1 VPVASTNPVHG
12 KTHAVPLLILAAVG
26 ACLFTSSAGWLHYAA
41 SGKLN
46 ESRDWIEH
54 SHVVM
59 ASLQAEAQRLDR
71 IDTALRF
78 YAITKSELN
87 VREAQENQVAFD
99 AGAVRLQELVA
110 DSPRQTEEAHQLE
123 TCGNALGK
131 AIIALSTERDTASRL
146 QLQCRQNVAKLREV
160 ESELLNKRAESLK
173 LYSARNSILSIA
185 ATALSIGMILTL
197 FGFLLR
203 DAVRRKRYEERLYD
217 ANEKLAG
224 TVRALERQAKEAA
237 LLTSVR
243 DELHLCVKASQA
255 QECVARYFEQLL
267 PGTSGG
273 LNLINQSHQVVETTA
288 SWGTSNLMLDGF
300 SIEGC
305 CGLRS
310 GRMRWRRPVQSEVH
324 CAHFDGQPP
333 EYYVCIPLA
342 AYGDTLGFVYIE
354 CLSPGLA
361 AMVDANMAPLQELI
375 ELTSI
380 SIAGLNLRSRLEHQS
395 IRDSLTG
402 LFNRHFMEIALEREI
417 RRSARQGAP
426 VAILMFDIDHFKQFN
441 DTFGHEAGDTVLREL
456 GEALLESVRNE
467 DILCRFGGEEF
478 VAIMPDADLDSALE
492 RAEALRRMVS
502 EMKVRYRG
510 ETLCEITVS
519 IGVALYP
526 QHADSLEEVMRAADR
541 ALYEAKHLGRNRVVP
556 AESALLA

>member
-1 VPVASTNPVHG
+1 MSVAPSNPAHG
-12 KTHAVPLLILAAVG
+12 KTHAIPLLILAAAG

-54 SHVVM
+54 SQVVM
-59 ASLQAEAQRLDR
+59 GNLQGQTQRLDR
-71 IDTALRF
+71 IDTALRL
-78 YAITKSELN
+78 YALTHDESNI
-87 VREAQENQVAFD
+87 REAQANQVSFD
-99 AGAVRLQELVA
+99 AGALRLQELVV
-110 DSPRQTEEAHQLE
+110 DNPRQSLEAHQLE

-131 AIIALSTERDTASRL
+131 AIIDLNTQKENVSRL
-146 QLQCRQNVAKLREV
+146 QLECRQSLARLREV
-160 ESELLNKRAESLK
+160 EGELLNKRSDELK

-185 ATALSIGMILTL
+185 ATGLSVAMILTL

-203 DAVRRKRYEERLYD
+203 DAIRRKRYEERLYD

-243 DELHLCVKASQA
+243 DELHLCVKAAQA
-255 QECVARYFEQLL
+255 QECTARYFEMLL
-267 PGTSGG
+267 PGTSGS
-273 LNLINQSHQVVETTA
+273 LNLINQSHHMVETTA
-288 SWGTSNLMLDGF
+288 SWGSSNLMLDGF
-300 SIEGC
+300 PIEGC

-310 GRMRWRRPVQSEVH
+310 GRMRWRRPMQSEVH
-324 CAHFDGQPP
+324 CSHFSGQPP
-333 EYYVCIPLA
+333 EYYACIPLA

-417 RRSARQGAP
+417 RRSARQGSP

-456 GEALLESVRNE
+456 GEALLQSVRNE

-478 VAIMPDADLDSALE
+478 VAIMPDASLESALE
-492 RAEALRRMVS
+492 RAEGLRRMVS
-502 EMKVRYRG
+502 EMKVRHRG
-510 ETLCEITVS
+510 ESLCEITMS
-519 IGVALYP
+519 IGVSVYP
-526 QHADSLEEVMRAADR
+526 QHADSVEEIMRAADR
-541 ALYEAKHLGRNRVVP
+541 ALYEAKHQGRNRVVP
-556 AESALLA
+556 AEIVLLA